1 MTTKFIED
9 HAVPQVGWRY
19 GYRPNRKQNPPP
31 FTVVEV
37 IESERR
43 CLTRRDDSTTRG
55 AKVRSMRFDTLW
67 YNCVRIDEKQDAPEP
82 ADLQKMVAMAVATA
96 WGSLPRPK
104 RAGLS
109 RIGCTTSLWMVSCRA
124 IRLRRTAVT

>member
-1 MTTKFIED
+1 MMTLETGEGMTTKFVED
-9 HAVPQVGWRY
+9 HTVPQVGWRY
-19 GYRPNRKQNPPP
+19 GYRHNRKQNPPP

-43 CLTRRDDSTTRG
+43 CLTRRDDATTRG

-67 YNCVRIDEKQDAPEP
+67 SNCVRIAEKQASPEP

-96 WGSLPRPK
+96 M
-104 RAGLS
+104 AEHE
-109 RIGCTTSLWMVSCRA
+109 
-124 IRLRRTAVT
+124 RRHHASPQLKLA